1 LKKFWGKNAEETER
15 GREGGSEGIMRL
27 EEEQEEDDVVERII
41 RMLYR
46 SC

>member
-1 LKKFWGKNAEETER
+1 LGKNAEER
-15 GREGGSEGIMRL
+15 EGIMRL
-27 EEEQEEDDVVERII
+27 EEEQEEDDVVERIL

>member
-1 LKKFWGKNAEETER
+1 LGKIADER
-15 GREGGSEGIMRL
+15 EGGREGGREAGGIMRL
-27 EEEQEEDDVVERII
+27 EEEQEEDDVVERIL

>member
-1 LKKFWGKNAEETER
+1 LGKIAEE
-15 GREGGSEGIMRL
+15 REGGREGIMRL
-27 EEEQEEDDVVERII
+27 EEEQEEDDVVERIL

>member
-1 LKKFWGKNAEETER
+1 LGKIAEE
-15 GREGGSEGIMRL
+15 REGGREAGREGIMRL
-27 EEEQEEDDVVERII
+27 EEEQEEDDVVERIL